1 MRSRRD
7 TELWLLIAALPI
19 LVLLFAML
27 LINQRQ
33 DLTFSSFAVPLG
45 LFAAFVLAHLTT
57 RRFAPNADPAL
68 LPISFLLSGI
78 GICFVMRLA
87 PSLAMKQLCWLF
99 LGIAAMVVTLILV
112 RSLENL
118 ANYKYSVM
126 IVGLLLLLLPAV
138 IGTEIYG
145 SKIWITFAGFSFQP
159 GEIAKVLIV
168 IFLAAYMAQ
177 NRELLSVSNKRF
189 LGLQIPHLRTLAPLL
204 IMWAIAMLIV
214 VFERDLGSAMLVFG
228 IFLIML
234 YVCSGRPA
242 YVIAG
247 ALLVL
252 LGLTAA
258 YFCFDHVQ
266 VRMKAWLHPFDY
278 PKDAGYQIIQA
289 TYSMADGGLFGTGI
303 GRGMPTKIPVVASDF
318 IFAAIAEEMG
328 LLGAAGILIA
338 FMLFAIRGFLTAARA
353 KSDLAAFTATGLTT
367 AIALQA
373 FVIVGG
379 ITRVIPL
386 TGLTLP
392 FMSQGGSS
400 LLASFIILALLLR
413 AGHEGSGMGT
423 ELQGTVRIDGGGLGR
438 VALGRRLTQL
448 VTCFTVLFAVLIGA
462 LTWVQVV
469 RADYYR
475 NLPNNNHAIER
486 NAQIERG
493 SILTSDNVVLAQS
506 VLSDDGITYERVYPQ
521 GDLAAHVV
529 GYYSVQYGSAGIE
542 AHENSELAGKT
553 GTSSWSQAIGR
564 MASGGTPGNDV
575 MLTLDASVQQVAQDA

>member
-228 IFLIML
+228 IVLIML

-242 YVIAG
+242 
-247 ALLVL
+247 
-252 LGLTAA
+252 
-258 YFCFDHVQ
+258 
-266 VRMKAWLHPFDY
+266 
-278 PKDAGYQIIQA
+278 
-289 TYSMADGGLFGTGI
+289 
-303 GRGMPTKIPVVASDF
+303 
-318 IFAAIAEEMG
+318 
-328 LLGAAGILIA
+328 
-338 FMLFAIRGFLTAARA
+338 
-353 KSDLAAFTATGLTT
+353 
-367 AIALQA
+367 
-373 FVIVGG
+373 
-379 ITRVIPL
+379 
-386 TGLTLP
+386 
-392 FMSQGGSS
+392 
-400 LLASFIILALLLR
+400 
-413 AGHEGSGMGT
+413 
-423 ELQGTVRIDGGGLGR
+423 
-438 VALGRRLTQL
+438 
-448 VTCFTVLFAVLIGA
+448 
-462 LTWVQVV
+462 
-469 RADYYR
+469 
-475 NLPNNNHAIER
+475 
-486 NAQIERG
+486 AQIEYVLEIPWDPFIQDLIKSLIPR
-493 SILTSDNVVLAQS
+493 SFEHILP
-506 VLSDDGITYERVYPQ
+506 ERFLQHFIQFLQRPCIFSFLVKDTVDSLPESFRVDTQ
-521 GDLAAHVV
+521 
-529 GYYSVQYGSAGIE
+529 
-542 AHENSELAGKT
+542 
-553 GTSSWSQAIGR
+553 
-564 MASGGTPGNDV
+564 DV
-575 MLTLDASVQQVAQDA
+575 E